1 MMKINSFYKYISEY
15 VSNES
20 KSYKEDLRANLLHF
34 LNFFPHFPDI
44 ELITD
49 LSRENYER
57 KNCAATLVFLPFQ
70 VEVGNNL
77 ASFSFSNKEICFSNE
92 NIRLIR
98 KILES
103 LDNHHF
109 LLLEFDSKES
119 KYFIRFICKKSNIN
133 QLTFD
138 YYYIDITGYLKWKAH
153 CKNFRLLGYNEGKF
167 CDFVD
172 NNTFLKTLISSALS
186 KFQESFS
193 KSNKESKQKLKKI
206 LTLIL
211 KQEHGTSFIVFSS
224 EQNAKDETERLCN
237 AGRGFKSENLLSY
250 NELLQCIP
258 QFTKVDGGLILDKNF
273 NCYAY
278 GVIYDGYVDNSYSG
292 SLERGSRYN
301 STKLYVHTLN
311 NKHFTC
317 VGFVFSDDGGIEY
330 VDE

>member
-1 MMKINSFYKYISEY
+1 MKIDSFYKYVSEH

-20 KSYKEDLRANLLHF
+20 ESYKEDLRTNLIHF
-34 LNFFPHFPDI
+34 LKFFPHFPDI
-44 ELITD
+44 ELITG

-57 KNCAATLVFLPFQ
+57 KKCAATLIFLPFQ
-70 VEVGNNL
+70 NEMEKNL
-77 ASFSFSNKEICFSNE
+77 VSFSFSNKEICFSNE
-92 NIRLIR
+92 KTRLIR

-103 LDNHHF
+103 LDSNHS
-109 LLLEFDSKES
+109 LLLGFDSKEG
-119 KYFIRFICKKSNIN
+119 KYFVRFIIENSNIK

-138 YYYIDITGYLKWKAH
+138 YYFIEITGYLKWKAK
-153 CKNFRLLGYNEGKF
+153 CKNFALFGYNEGDF

-172 NNTFLKTLISSALS
+172 NDTFLKALISPALF

-193 KSNKESKQKLKKI
+193 KSNEESEQKLKEI

-211 KQEHGTSFIVFSS
+211 EQEHGTSFIVFSS
-224 EQNAKDETERLCN
+224 EENAKDETNRLCN
-237 AGRGFKSENLLSY
+237 AGRGFKSEDLLSY
-250 NELLQCIP
+250 DQLLQCIP
-258 QFTKVDGGLILDKNF
+258 QFTKVDGGLILDKEF

-330 VDE
+330 VDK